1 MQNAEFIGANF
12 RLSKRAAA
20 KLIELMTLATSST
33 SRPMVPALFWGDDY
47 DEIKREHVVL
57 GLATGW
63 YYLDEVP
70 ATLLQEVDGVTLIF
84 AVTSKQAQH
93 FLAKEIDYQDDRRFF
108 FAP

>member
-1 MQNAEFIGANF
+1 MQNAEYILANF

-20 KLIELMTLATSST
+20 KLVELATIATAST
-33 SRPMVPALFWGDDY
+33 SRSMVPALFWGDDY

-57 GLATGW
+57 GLAMGW

-70 ATLLQEVDGVTLIF
+70 AKLLQEVDGVTLIF

-93 FLAKEIDYQDDRRFF
+93 FLAREIDYQDEKRFF
-108 FAP
+108 LVP

>member
-1 MQNAEFIGANF
+1 MQNAEYIPANF

-20 KLIELMTLATSST
+20 KLTELTTIST
-33 SRPMVPALFWGDDY
+33 ASASRSMVPALFWCDDY

-70 ATLLQEVDGVTLIF
+70 VKLLQEVDGVTLIF

-93 FLAKEIDYQDDRRFF
+93 FLAKEIDYQDEKRFF
-108 FAP
+108 LAP